1 MSRAPDQNLESA
13 PSYRGPSALV
23 PVAFAAALLVWDLA
37 LDQAGSSTSSG
48 IPLLLGVV
56 FGLSSPLLVLGF
68 VLSALVVAI
77 RWMQGG
83 YRPAASRAGLIAWLG
98 ALLLYV
104 GLIAW
109 RVTE

>member
-1 MSRAPDQNLESA
+1 VSKAPDQDLESA
-13 PSYRGPSALV
+13 PAYRGPSAFIPL
-23 PVAFAAALLVWDLA
+23 AFAAALLVWDFA
-37 LDQAGSSTSSG
+37 LGQAGSSTSSG
-48 IPLLLGVV
+48 VPLLLGVV

-68 VLSALVVAI
+68 LVAALVVAI

-83 YRPAASRAGLIAWLG
+83 YRPTASPAGLIAWLG

-109 RVTE
+109 RVVE